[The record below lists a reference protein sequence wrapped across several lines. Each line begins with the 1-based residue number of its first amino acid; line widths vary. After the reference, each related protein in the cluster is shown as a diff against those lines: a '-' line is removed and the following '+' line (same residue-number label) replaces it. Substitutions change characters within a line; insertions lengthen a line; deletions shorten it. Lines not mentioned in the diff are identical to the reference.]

1 MLAGKTIRIAR
12 PTDRLEEVVKFYTDG
27 LGLQIL
33 DRFENHQGFD
43 GVMVGLPGSPYHLE
57 FVHQRGHVVGR
68 APTLDNLL
76 VFYIPDPQE
85 WQQAIDRIKASG
97 YLPVKSYNPYWDNN
111 GVTFEDP
118 DGYRIVLENTDW
130 DVGESSVKI
139 IQLTIL
145 SRQIG

>member
-1 MLAGKTIRIAR
+1 MLVGKIIRIAR
-12 PTDRLEEVVKFYTDG
+12 PTDRLNEVVKFYTHS

-43 GVMVGLPGSPYHLE
+43 GVMVGLPGLAYHLE
-57 FVHQRGHVVGR
+57 FVHQQGHVVGR

-85 WQQAIDRIKASG
+85 WQQAIDRFQESG
-97 YLPVKSYNPYWDNN
+97 YAPVKSYNPYWDKN

-118 DGYRIVLENTDW
+118 DGYRVVLENTGW
-130 DVGESSVKI
+130 DVGESSVKNN
-139 IQLTIL
+139 TETM
-145 SRQIG
+145 